1 MERKIYTYCSLNN
14 QDYLVGTLW
23 THIKGKN
30 QTSSFK
36 YSDEWLSN
44 PLSFPIDPE
53 LYLNSSVIHSD
64 KSLFGIFTDCSPDR
78 WGRIL
83 MTRNEKN
90 NARKENR
97 NPRMLNDTDYLLLVN
112 DYARQGALRFKLS
125 PEDNFL
131 DFSTVSIPPL
141 IELPKLLSATK
152 NFLKNKETSNE
163 LRLLLAPGSS
173 LGGARPKASVIN
185 KNGSLCIA
193 KFPKKDDT
201 NDVVLWEAAALK
213 LAELS
218 GLKVPKWQLVKID
231 NKTILVIERFDR
243 INNSRLPFMSAMTM
257 LSAVDGDNSYS
268 YADLADGIRQYC
280 DNPQLNLEE
289 LWKRVLFSTCISNT
303 DDHLRNHGFI
313 MENGEWIISPVYDIN
328 PNIENTEFQSTSII
342 NGDFSSSIDTAMDA
356 AYYFEVTGD
365 KVNKIY
371 EEITNAVSKWK
382 NIAAQLGI
390 SNLEISRMN
399 EAFKFERNVFT
410 PTL

>member
-1 MERKIYTYCSLNN
+1 M
-14 QDYLVGTLW
+14 
-23 THIKGKN
+23 
-30 QTSSFK
+30 
-36 YSDEWLSN
+36 
-44 PLSFPIDPE
+44 
-53 LYLNSSVIHSD
+53 
-64 KSLFGIFTDCSPDR
+64 
-78 WGRIL
+78 
-83 MTRNEKN
+83 
-90 NARKENR
+90 
-97 NPRMLNDTDYLLLVN
+97 
-112 DYARQGALRFKLS
+112 RQGALRFKLS